1 MASFFSPIRETAR
14 GFTAYL
20 KGVKWLKEHP
30 GYIALL
36 AVPILLGFIFLVGG
50 ITVFSAFDQQVLK
63 WILFEEPQSAMS
75 LAWFV
80 YQACKMLLYI
90 AMIVFTLAASLL
102 LMNVIAS
109 PIYDH
114 ISLAVERDV
123 LGTDT
128 PGLGFMDT
136 LRVMVVE
143 LKKVVFILF
152 LSALLLVVPGL
163 NVISTLIAAFLVGW
177 DFFDYP
183 LARRGWSF
191 RQRLRLVT
199 SDFWAVM
206 GFGLWLV
213 IPFAQIVML
222 PLAVAG
228 GTMLNL
234 ESLKREQL
242 LTPVLNREKA

>member
-1 MASFFSPIRETAR
+1 MASFFSPIRETGR
-14 GFTAYL
+14 GLGTYL

-30 GYIALL
+30 GYLALL
-36 AVPILLGFIFLVGG
+36 AVPTLLGMIFLVGG
-50 ITVFSAFDQQVLK
+50 ITVFAAFDQQVLK
-63 WILFEEPQSAMS
+63 WILFEEPQSTWTI
-75 LAWFV
+75 AWFV
-80 YQACKMLLYI
+80 YQLCKMLLYL

-102 LMNVIAS
+102 LMNVFAS
-109 PIYDH
+109 PVYEH

-123 LGTDT
+123 TGQNV
-128 PGLGFMDT
+128 PGLGFMGS
-136 LRVMVVE
+136 LRVMLVE
-143 LKKVVFILF
+143 LKKVVFILA
-152 LSALLLVVPGL
+152 LSIALLLIPGL
-163 NVISTLIAAFLVGW
+163 NVISTLVAAFLVGW

-183 LARRGWSF
+183 LARRGWTF
-191 RQRLRLVT
+191 KQRLKLVG

-242 LTPVLNREKA
+242 LTPVPQRENA

>member
-1 MASFFSPIRETAR
+1 MASLFSPIRETTR
-14 GFTAYL
+14 GLTAYL

-36 AVPILLGFIFLVGG
+36 GIPIVLGFVFLVGG
-50 ITVFSAFDQQVLK
+50 ITVFSAFDQQVLT

-75 LAWFV
+75 VAWFV

-109 PIYDH
+109 PIYEH
-114 ISLAVERDV
+114 ISLAVEREV

-128 PGLGFMDT
+128 PGLGFRGT
-136 LRVMVVE
+136 LGVMLVE

-152 LSALLLVVPGL
+152 LSAILLLIPGL
-163 NVISTLIAAFLVGW
+163 NVISTLVAAFLVGW

-191 RQRLRLVT
+191 RQRLRLVA

-228 GTMLNL
+228 GTLLNL

-242 LTPVLNREKA
+242 LTPVPQREKA